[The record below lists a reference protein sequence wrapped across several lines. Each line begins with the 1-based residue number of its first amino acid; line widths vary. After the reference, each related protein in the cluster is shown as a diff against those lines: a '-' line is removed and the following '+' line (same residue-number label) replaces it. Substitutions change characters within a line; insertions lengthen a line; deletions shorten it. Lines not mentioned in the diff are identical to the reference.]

1 MLRGNAPTKVDG
13 KGRLK
18 IPNIFRAFLEKEF
31 GVDLFVT
38 SVTGEYVRIYPL
50 SVWSDI
56 ERRLAQV
63 PSTDPSK
70 IKYLDRVNFY
80 GQIAQLDAQGR
91 VVIQPRLRESAA
103 MQGDVDVFGLYN
115 YLELWNHERFIRRLE
130 QQPFTDEDGRVLSGF
145 GI

>member
-1 MLRGNAPTKVDG
+1 MLRGNAPTRIDG

-38 SVTGEYVRIYPL
+38 SLTGEYVRIYPL
-50 SVWSDI
+50 AVWSEI
-56 ERRLAQV
+56 EKRLAQV
-63 PSTDPSK
+63 PSTHPSK
-70 IKYLDRVNFY
+70 IKYLDRVNFF
-80 GQIAQLDAQGR
+80 GQVAQLDAQGR
-91 VVIQPRLRESAA
+91 VVIHPRLRDAAA
-103 MQGDVDVFGLYN
+103 MHGEVDVFGHYN

-130 QQPFTDEDGRVLSGF
+130 REPFTDEDGRILSEF